1 MRRRVGVGL
10 VVWGLIGG
18 IVGCADGA
26 ADGAA
31 ATDGG
36 APSATATSSVTSA
49 ASAASAPASEG
60 LLRGVVREQIAVPP
74 YVYLRL
80 ETEQGERWA
89 AVAEAPV
96 RVGEPVTVFNAM
108 AMENFTSSTL
118 ERTFDRIW
126 FGSLEPP
133 ANGVHGVPSPSG
145 TMGGPPT
152 VEAAVGPIE
161 PATGPDART
170 VELLWAQKEQLIGA
184 SASVRGVV
192 VKVNNGVMGKNW
204 LHLQDGSG
212 DPALG
217 THDLTVTTQAT
228 AVVGDT
234 ITVTGVVRINQDVGL
249 GYSYALLLE
258 DARIVRR

>member
-10 VVWGLIGG
+10 VVWAVMGGL
-18 IVGCADGA
+18 VACADGA
-26 ADGAA
+26 SDAAPATDGAA
-31 ATDGG
+31 TAGSAPTLSES
-36 APSATATSSVTSA
+36 APSGSPSD
-49 ASAASAPASEG
+49 G
-60 LLRGVVREQIAVPP
+60 LLRGVVREQIAVSP

-80 ETEQGERWA
+80 ETAQGDVWA
-89 AVAEAPV
+89 AVAEPPV
-96 RVGEPVTVFNAM
+96 RVGESVTVFNAM
-108 AMENFTSSTL
+108 AMENFASTTL

-145 TMGGPPT
+145 TMGGPPA
-152 VEAAVGPIE
+152 VEATVGPIE
-161 PATGPDART
+161 PATGTDART
-170 VELLWAQKEQLIGA
+170 VERLWAEKEQLMGA
-184 SASVRGVV
+184 SVSVRGVV

-217 THDLTVTTQAT
+217 THDLTVTTQAA

-234 ITVTGVVRINQDVGL
+234 VTVTGVVRINQDVGL
-249 GYSYALLLE
+249 GYAYALLLE
-258 DARIVRR
+258 DARVARR